1 MSKKSKNSQ
10 SILRLFW
17 RASQLYKWRR
27 NIAIIATA
35 ATFIV
40 GMFVGPLI
48 IAQLLDMIQH
58 RQLSSTNNL
67 WQLVI
72 LYGLSQLWS
81 EIIGWRLVLYLVWT
95 FEVSVMRDLYV
106 KIFN

>member
-17 RASQLYKWRR
+17 RASQSYKWRR
-27 NIAIIATA
+27 NIAVIATA
-35 ATFIV
+35 TTFIV

-48 IAQLLDMIQH
+48 IAQLLDIIQH
-58 RQLSSTNNL
+58 RQLSNTSNL

-95 FEVSVMRDLYV
+95 F
-106 KIFN
+106 